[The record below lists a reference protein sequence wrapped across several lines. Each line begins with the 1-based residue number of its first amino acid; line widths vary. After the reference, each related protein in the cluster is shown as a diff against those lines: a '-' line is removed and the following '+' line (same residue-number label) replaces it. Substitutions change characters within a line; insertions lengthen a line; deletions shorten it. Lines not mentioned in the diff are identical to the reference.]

1 MKLEQ
6 RQIINNYRIVKPIG
20 SGGMGDVYLAEEAIL
35 GRRVAIKVLNPLLT
49 REEQFKQRFINEA
62 KIQASLQHPN
72 IVGLYSFFEQG
83 DNYYMALEYAEGKT
97 LKDIIADTGPMP
109 EARVR
114 KILQQILDALQYA
127 HGKGIIHRD
136 IKPSNIMVNANDNIK
151 IMDFGI
157 ARIMGDSHLTRTG
170 LKVGTLYYM
179 SPEQIVTPK
188 EVDNRT
194 DIYST
199 GIVLYEMLTGQL
211 PFNTDTESDFVIQKE
226 IVANRLPNPRSIY
239 PHVSEYMTQLIFSMT
254 NKNREKRSPFSVSK
268 NAIEPIG
275 TSIPKRQSQA
285 HPVGKVISKS
295 QKKDNELIGQSISF
309 SMSDHMIKVI
319 FSVILFFPLGIA
331 ALSET
336 YNATSYFKEGKS
348 IQATKSLNKAR
359 VLSSIGIVLGGIM
372 LVALTLILLQG
383 GY

>member
-1 MKLEQ
+1 MTFGQ
-6 RQIINNYRIVKPIG
+6 GTMINSYRVLTPIG

-35 GRRVAIKVLNPLLT
+35 GRKVAIKVLNPLLT

-72 IVGLYSFFEQG
+72 IVGLYSFFDYE

-97 LKDIIADTGPMP
+97 LKDIIAETGPMP

-114 KILQQILDALQYA
+114 KILQQILNALQYA

-136 IKPSNIMVNANDNIK
+136 IKPSNIMVDGNDTVK

-157 ARIMGDSHLTRTG
+157 ARIMEDSHLTRTG

-226 IVANRLPNPRSIY
+226 IVDNRFPDPRSFY
-239 PHVSEYMTQLIFSMT
+239 PHVSEYMTKLIFSMT
-254 NKNREKRSPFSVSK
+254 DKDRDKRSIYSVSK
-268 NAIEPIG
+268 TAIEPIPTG
-275 TSIPKRQSQA
+275 LLKRQSRA
-285 HPVGKVISKS
+285 HPGGKAITKNTEVNKGPSYLA
-295 QKKDNELIGQSISF
+295 N
-309 SMSDHMIKVI
+309 SDKMFHLKIVVF
-319 FSVILFFPLGIA
+319 FSVISFFPLGLA
-331 ALSET
+331 ALSERHK
-336 YNATSYFKEGKS
+336 AISYLKEGNS
-348 IQATKSLNKAR
+348 AQATKSFHQAR
-359 VLSSIGIVLGGIM
+359 VLSSIGIVLGMIM
-372 LVALTLILLQG
+372 LFVFRLMSEGL
-383 GY
+383 Y